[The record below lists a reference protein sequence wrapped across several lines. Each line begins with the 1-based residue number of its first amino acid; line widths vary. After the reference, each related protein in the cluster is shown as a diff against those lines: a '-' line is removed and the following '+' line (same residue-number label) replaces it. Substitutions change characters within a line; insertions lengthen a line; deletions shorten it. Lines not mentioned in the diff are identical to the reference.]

1 MMSFACGLAGILL
14 FAIAAPIM
22 QIVARRT
29 GASIAPVSIL
39 AIAAVVSH
47 VVSITLGTVTVQ
59 HFQYWSAASIFAFGV
74 MLYIFAFGAV
84 YKSVS
89 LEVLLDLAQRP
100 GHAAELA
107 DIVDRKVPG
116 IFRGRTQILVS
127 GGQVENAG
135 SNFVVTERG
144 RAIAGRI
151 AKMRSV
157 FAIGDSGL
165 YDFGL
170 PAKSSENAPHS

>member
-14 FAIAAPIM
+14 FAIAAPVM
-22 QIVARRT
+22 QIIARKS
-29 GASIAPVSIL
+29 GSSVAPVSIL

-47 VVSITLGTVTVQ
+47 LASIALGGMIVQ
-59 HFQYWSAASIFAFGV
+59 TFQYWNAASIFAFGV

-89 LEVLLDLAQRP
+89 LEILLDLAQRS
-100 GHAAELA
+100 GHAAELV
-107 DIVDRKVPG
+107 DIVDRKVPE

-127 GGQVENAG
+127 GGQVETVG
-135 SNFVVTERG
+135 PNFAVTERG
-144 RAIAGRI
+144 RATAGRI
-151 AKMRSV
+151 ATMRSV

-165 YDFGL
+165 YDFGS
-170 PAKSSENAPHS
+170 AKEPSLF